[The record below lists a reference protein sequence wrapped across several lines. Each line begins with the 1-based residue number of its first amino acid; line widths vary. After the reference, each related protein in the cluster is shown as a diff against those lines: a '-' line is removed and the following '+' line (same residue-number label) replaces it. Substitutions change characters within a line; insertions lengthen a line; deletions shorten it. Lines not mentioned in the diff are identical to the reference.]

1 MLTVSELLSDLDV
14 RLLTG
19 ESATDVPVRW
29 VHISEIEDPTPWLS
43 GGELLLTTGMQLYT
57 EERQRAFVDRLAH
70 AQPPLVRTKG
80 TAVFLNRGKETT
92 PLAMRANC
100 EHNHVLH
107 EHVII
112 MAIDTLP
119 VPRVPE
125 SERTETDDL
134 GYGDD
139 GIIHLTAHFGYME
152 APDVLGVLRL
162 LDPSQTEGQIDV
174 DDASYF
180 LSDLELTMGTAKNM
194 AQWRKHLFIATSHIT
209 ADAANYFG
217 LPPDRTVVMGSRI
230 EI

>member
-1 MLTVSELLSDLDV
+1 
-14 RLLTG
+14 
-19 ESATDVPVRW
+19 
-29 VHISEIEDPTPWLS
+29 
-43 GGELLLTTGMQLYT
+43 
-57 EERQRAFVDRLAH
+57 
-70 AQPPLVRTKG
+70 VRTKG

-100 EHNHVLH
+100 KHNHVLH

-125 SERTETDDL
+125 SERTDIDDL

-139 GIIHLTAHFGYME
+139 GIVHLTAHFGYME

-174 DDASYF
+174 DGASYF
-180 LSDLELTMGTAKNM
+180 LSDLELTMGAAKNM